1 MSNEITGNTAKEKSL
16 DSIHIR
22 SIVVLAMFSFV
33 FLGTEFF
40 YDNRAAEVVDA
51 RKVLLYQSVILL
63 ASVVGVFALAGIMFG
78 DESII
83 LLYGIVFFIIW
94 GMTGCCTYHAVAGAY
109 TDRKHLTVT
118 VGISYAVGLF
128 FQYINYNVIGSMTD
142 TASGVH
148 FGCRGNY
155 DNIYGI

>member
-1 MSNEITGNTAKEKSL
+1 MGDADHMSNEITGNTAKEKSL

-63 ASVVGVFALAGIMFG
+63 ASVVGVFMYALIQKKAG
-78 DESII
+78 
-83 LLYGIVFFIIW
+83 
-94 GMTGCCTYHAVAGAY
+94 
-109 TDRKHLTVT
+109 
-118 VGISYAVGLF
+118 
-128 FQYINYNVIGSMTD
+128 
-142 TASGVH
+142 
-148 FGCRGNY
+148 
-155 DNIYGI
+155 DNIVKKSAYSLEFCGGICTCRDNVRR

>member
-1 MSNEITGNTAKEKSL
+1 MGDADHMSNEITGNTAKEKSL

-63 ASVVGVFALAGIMFG
+63 ASVVGVFMYAQIQKKVGDNIVKKVLIASNFVGVFALAGIMFG

-94 GMTGCCTYHAVAGAY
+94 V
-109 TDRKHLTVT
+109 
-118 VGISYAVGLF
+118 
-128 FQYINYNVIGSMTD
+128 
-142 TASGVH
+142 
-148 FGCRGNY
+148 
-155 DNIYGI
+155 

>member
-1 MSNEITGNTAKEKSL
+1 MGDADHMSNEITGNTAKEKSL

-63 ASVVGVFALAGIMFG
+63 ASVVGVFMYAQIQKKVGDNIVKKVLIASNFVGVFALAGIMFG

-94 GMTGCCTYHAVAGAY
+94 GMTGC
-109 TDRKHLTVT
+109 
-118 VGISYAVGLF
+118 
-128 FQYINYNVIGSMTD
+128 
-142 TASGVH
+142 
-148 FGCRGNY
+148 
-155 DNIYGI
+155 